1 MEGMQYAGEFQI
13 KLAEIFSPNGEITN
27 LLTDFQLVE
36 INIFEDIFKSSIT
49 GNVIVADTRNIIET
63 IPLMGQER
71 LALKIVTPSF
81 SAKKDIIDFSEN
93 HFFIYKITGRQEL
106 SSGAQTYQLQ
116 FISPEAISNS
126 RKRVSKSYYKQKS
139 NISEIVF
146 DLLAEDKHGIQTS
159 KDVFIEETVGNRAI
173 VLTNS
178 NPYTTINKLL
188 KEAVS
193 KKGSPHYVFFENKN
207 GIHFKTLQSIY
218 EQDISAEYHSGD
230 KGFDEEYTS
239 EDDSGKI
246 AQSLKRILEYSLK
259 SRQDIIVNSTSGVF
273 GGRVIEHNIYSKKF
287 NVKTFNRFSE
297 DANTNSRIDD
307 NVPYSVNVFGKMD
320 EALNDEITNSKIH
333 FIPSS
338 RDKDDNDA
346 NFELNGTPTRLY
358 ETLLDRQSRF
368 VELFDGI
375 SITMTVHG
383 VTNVTVGDMIRVS
396 LPAVGGEGI
405 EDEIY
410 SGLYMIKKLRHTFD
424 QGTRTHAMSMEVVKD
439 GLPKQMESQGEEIS
453 KKPPTSRPNLIQ

>member
-1 MEGMQYAGEFQI
+1 MQASFKSNSQRYTHQM
-13 KLAEIFSPNGEITN
+13 
-27 LLTDFQLVE
+27 DFQLIE
-36 INIFEDIFKSSIT
+36 INIFEDMFKSSIT
-49 GNVIVADTRNIIET
+49 GNVIVIDTRNIIET
-63 IPLMGQER
+63 IPLVGQER
-71 LALKIVTPSF
+71 LALKIATPSL

-93 HFFIYKITGRQEL
+93 HFFIYKITSRAEL
-106 SSGAQTYQLQ
+106 NAGSQTYQLQ
-116 FISPEAISNS
+116 FISPEAIKNS

-146 DLLAEDKHGIQTS
+146 DLLAEDKDGVQTS

-230 KGFDEEYTS
+230 KGTDEEYTD
-239 EDDSGKI
+239 EPDSGKI
-246 AQSLKRILEYSLK
+246 AQSLKRMLTYSLN
-259 SRQDIIVNSTSGVF
+259 SRQDILINSTSGVF
-273 GGRVIEHNIYSKKF
+273 GGRVIEHNIYGKKY

-307 NVPYSVNVFGKMD
+307 NISYSANVFGKMD

-346 NFELNGTPTRLY
+346 NFELSGTPTRLY

-383 VTNVTVGDMIRVS
+383 VTNVTVGDMVRISV
-396 LPAVGGEGI
+396 PAVGGEGI

-410 SGLYMIKKLRHTFD
+410 SGLYMIRRLRHTFD

-439 GLPKQMESQGEEIS
+439 GLPKQMESQEEEVS

>member
-1 MEGMQYAGEFQI
+1 MDGMQYAGEFQI
-13 KLAEIFSPNGEITN
+13 KLAEIYSPNGEITN
-27 LLTDFQLVE
+27 LLTDVQLIE
-36 INIFEDIFKSSIT
+36 INMFEDMFKSSIT
-49 GNVIVADTRNIIET
+49 GSIIVIDTRNIIET
-63 IPLMGQER
+63 IPLIGQER
-71 LALKIVTPSF
+71 LALKIATPSL

-93 HFFIYKITGRQEL
+93 HFFIYKITSRTEL
-106 SSGAQTYQLQ
+106 NAGSQTYQLQ
-116 FISPEAISNS
+116 FISPEAIKNS

-146 DLLAEDKHGIQTS
+146 DLLAEDKDGVQTS

-230 KGFDEEYTS
+230 KGTDEEYTD
-239 EDDSGKI
+239 EPDSGKI
-246 AQSLKRILEYSLK
+246 AQSLKRMLTYSLN
-259 SRQDIIVNSTSGVF
+259 SRQDILINSTSGVF
-273 GGRVIEHNIYSKKF
+273 GGRVIEHNIYGKKF
-287 NVKTFNRFSE
+287 NIKTFNRFTE
-297 DANTNSRIDD
+297 DANTNPRIDD
-307 NVPYSVNVFGKMD
+307 NISYSANVFGKMD

-358 ETLLDRQSRF
+358 ETLLDRQSSF

-383 VTNVTVGDMIRVS
+383 VTNVTVGDMVRISV
-396 LPAVGGEGI
+396 PAVGGEGI

-410 SGLYMIKKLRHTFD
+410 SGLYMIRRLRHTFD

-439 GLPKQMESQGEEIS
+439 GLPKQMESQEEEVS